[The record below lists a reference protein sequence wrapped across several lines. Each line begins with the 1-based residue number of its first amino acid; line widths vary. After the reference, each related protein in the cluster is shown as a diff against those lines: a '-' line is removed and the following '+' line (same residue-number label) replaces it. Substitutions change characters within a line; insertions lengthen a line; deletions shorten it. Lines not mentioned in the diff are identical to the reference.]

1 MKTST
6 DLDARR
12 AMYTSN
18 ALKLGLFCQN
28 ASGARLMT
36 TVPERWSGSWADN
49 VALSQLCDEA
59 GLEFLLPIARWKGYG
74 GPLNFQGAT
83 FETLTWAT
91 GVLALTKRITVFATV
106 HVPLVNPVAA
116 AKALV
121 TADHVGR
128 GRVGLNIVVGWNEDE
143 FGMFG
148 VAQRTEA
155 DRYPYAQEWID
166 AVMRIWAEPGEFDFD
181 GAYLHMHGVEGNPK
195 LVGSDRPLMMNAG
208 TSPAGR
214 QYAIRNCDAF
224 FTSTGTMTFDEVAVK
239 VQTFKDEARAQGREL
254 DVYSDGI
261 VVCRP
266 TRREAE
272 EYFQYAAIDNADW
285 EGIDLR
291 LIRRT
296 NSGKNVGPGD
306 MTMDEYHRH
315 RERWVRGVVGRNM
328 IGDPDTVA
336 RQLADLHGAGI
347 SGMALNF
354 VNYLDEMPYFRDE
367 VLPRLE
373 RLGLRTAR
381 AGVS

>member
-12 AMYTSN
+12 AMYSPN

-83 FETLTWAT
+83 FETLAWAT
-91 GVLALTKRITVFATV
+91 GV
-106 HVPLVNPVAA
+106 
-116 AKALV
+116 LV
-121 TADHVGR
+121 TADHVGH

-148 VAQRTEA
+148 VAQRAEA

-166 AVMRIWAEPGEFDFD
+166 AVLRIWSEPDDFDFD

-239 VQTFKDEARAQGREL
+239 VQTFKDEARAEGREL

-306 MTMDEYHRH
+306 MTMEEYHRH

>member
-1 MKTST
+1 MTTST
-6 DLDARR
+6 TLDDRR
-12 AMYTSN
+12 AMYSPN

-49 VALSQLCDEA
+49 VALSKLCDDA

-121 TADHVGR
+121 TADHVGH
-128 GRVGLNIVVGWNEDE
+128 GRIGLNIVVGWNEDE

-148 VAQRTEA
+148 VAQRAETE
-155 DRYPYAQEWID
+155 RYPYAQEWID
-166 AVMRIWAEPGEFDFD
+166 AVLRIWSEREPFDMDGEF
-181 GAYLHMHGVEGNPK
+181 LHMKDVEGNPK
-195 LVGSDRPLMMNAG
+195 LLESDRPLMMNAG

-254 DVYSDGI
+254 DLYSDGI

-266 TRREAE
+266 TQREAE

-296 NSGKNVGPGD
+296 NSGKNVGQGD
-306 MTMDEYHRH
+306 MSTEEYHRH
-315 RERWVRGVVGRNM
+315 RERWVRGVVGRNI
-328 IGDPDTVA
+328 IGDPDAVA
-336 RQLADLHGAGI
+336 RQLVDLHAAGI

-381 AGVS
+381 AGVA